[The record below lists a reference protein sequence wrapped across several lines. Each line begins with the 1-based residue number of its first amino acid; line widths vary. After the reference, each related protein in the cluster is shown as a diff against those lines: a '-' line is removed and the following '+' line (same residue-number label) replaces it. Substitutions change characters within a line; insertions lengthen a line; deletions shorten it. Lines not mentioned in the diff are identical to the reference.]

1 MAHHSEQVSLGSTVH
16 GSQTSIHS
24 KDVST
29 QSINP
34 STIDQNEIPTE
45 KLEQASLHT
54 SAVADPSDPGPPPDG
69 GLRAW
74 TQVLVGHLVVFNSWG
89 YISSYGVFQAYYT
102 TTLKQSPS
110 DISWVGSVQ
119 IFLIYFLS
127 TFSGR
132 AMDAGYYRHV
142 ITAGLSL
149 QVLGVF
155 MTSLSTKY
163 WQLFLAQG
171 ICQGLG
177 DGLVFCP
184 TVALISTYF
193 VKNRAVAIAFIA
205 SGFATGGTVFP
216 IIARQLLYK
225 IGFAWTIRIMGFVIL
240 ANAAVILSLARVRI
254 PPRKTGPFIEWGAF
268 KDPAYVL
275 FSAGML
281 CAFLG
286 VYFAYYYI
294 APFAEDVIGI
304 SSTSSLNLLLVLNAI
319 GVPGRIV
326 PAILADRFLGPVN
339 TIIIFVSL
347 SGILIYCWA
356 AVSSLGGLWAFSLVY
371 GFFGAGVQS
380 LFPPALASLTTD
392 LSKLGIRVGMVFS
405 IISIGCLCGSP
416 IAGALIEKNNGGY
429 LYAQIFG
436 GTIML
441 VGALLLAGG
450 RIVRTG
456 LHVRRRS

>member
-286 VYFAYYYI
+286 VYFAYYY
-294 APFAEDVIGI
+294 V
-304 SSTSSLNLLLVLNAI
+304 SLNINVVTDGNTNHLLDCSLRRRRYWHFLHQFTQSSISVERHRSTGANCPCYFSRSLSWTGQHDHHLRVPIWHSHLLL
-319 GVPGRIV
+319 GSS
-326 PAILADRFLGPVN
+326 ILTGWTMGIFSCLWFLWCRSSI
-339 TIIIFVSL
+339 TIS
-347 SGILIYCWA
+347 
-356 AVSSLGGLWAFSLVY
+356 
-371 GFFGAGVQS
+371 
-380 LFPPALASLTTD
+380 P
-392 LSKLGIRVGMVFS
+392 S
-405 IISIGCLCGSP
+405 IS
-416 IAGALIEKNNGGY
+416 
-429 LYAQIFG
+429 
-436 GTIML
+436 
-441 VGALLLAGG
+441 
-450 RIVRTG
+450 
-456 LHVRRRS
+456 

>member
-1 MAHHSEQVSLGSTVH
+1 MAHHSEQMSLGSSTAH

-45 KLEQASLHT
+45 KLEQASIHT
-54 SAVADPSDPGPPPDG
+54 SAVADPNDPGPPPDG

-102 TTLKQSPS
+102 TSLKQSPS

-142 ITAGLSL
+142 ITAGLTL

-193 VKNRAVAIAFIA
+193 VKNRAVAISFIA

-286 VYFAYYYI
+286 VYFAYYY
-294 APFAEDVIGI
+294 V
-304 SSTSSLNLLLVLNAI
+304 SLNINLVTDGNINHLLDCSLRRRHYWHFFYQFTQSSISIERYRSTGANCPCYISRSLSWTGQYDHYFRVPIWYSHLLL
-319 GVPGRIV
+319 GRS
-326 PAILADRFLGPVN
+326 ILAGWTMGIFSRLWFLWCRSSI
-339 TIIIFVSL
+339 TIS
-347 SGILIYCWA
+347 
-356 AVSSLGGLWAFSLVY
+356 
-371 GFFGAGVQS
+371 
-380 LFPPALASLTTD
+380 P
-392 LSKLGIRVGMVFS
+392 S
-405 IISIGCLCGSP
+405 IS
-416 IAGALIEKNNGGY
+416 
-429 LYAQIFG
+429 
-436 GTIML
+436 
-441 VGALLLAGG
+441 
-450 RIVRTG
+450 
-456 LHVRRRS
+456 